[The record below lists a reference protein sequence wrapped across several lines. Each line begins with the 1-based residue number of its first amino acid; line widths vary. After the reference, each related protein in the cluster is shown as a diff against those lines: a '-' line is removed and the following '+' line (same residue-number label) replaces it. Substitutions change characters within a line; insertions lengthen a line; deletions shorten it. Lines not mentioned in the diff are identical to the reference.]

1 MYIGPW
7 QEYALSSRLPQH
19 QKGLGLQN
27 KPPKDPSADAGAL
40 QAQVDYLKKLLES
53 KDVAP
58 NVPKRQRNVN
68 AVNSVSSVRNPQLL
82 NPRLPRSKHNNKN
95 NMAKNKAHGY
105 SRILSNVSPAHR
117 LDPHVLAFPPPMS
130 ARSHKSDATTLSE
143 YSYTRSLPDVS
154 QSAPGLASLPHQKL
168 HQQEAP
174 TLVGVHTRREVGGYN
189 KNLAARML
197 KVTRVNN
204 NKIKGSSFGAS
215 DSIRNMFNVSSS
227 SKPEKVTNVEQ
238 VKLMR
243 EVYLNRK
250 EDNINEKNKDNPSGN
265 PKLEQLSSN
274 PAAQPSPPK
283 PAAVDLPPPETVK
296 DMSLTEKEFDQVSK
310 YFTLE
315 DLTDSDNKDVSPFFE
330 PRTVSPL
337 RIAASPPLK
346 KESLSSPSFR
356 VDMDTRSP
364 PTPAAG
370 GSTVDELINWV
381 GGLDLKEI

>member
-1 MYIGPW
+1 M
-7 QEYALSSRLPQH
+7 
-19 QKGLGLQN
+19 
-27 KPPKDPSADAGAL
+27 D
-40 QAQVDYLKKLLES
+40 
-53 KDVAP
+53 
-58 NVPKRQRNVN
+58 
-68 AVNSVSSVRNPQLL
+68 
-82 NPRLPRSKHNNKN
+82 
-95 NMAKNKAHGY
+95 
-105 SRILSNVSPAHR
+105 
-117 LDPHVLAFPPPMS
+117 
-130 ARSHKSDATTLSE
+130 
-143 YSYTRSLPDVS
+143 
-154 QSAPGLASLPHQKL
+154 
-168 HQQEAP
+168 
-174 TLVGVHTRREVGGYN
+174 VHTRRDVGGYN

-204 NKIKGSSFGAS
+204 NKIKGSSFRAS

-227 SKPEKVTNVEQ
+227 GKPEKVTNVEQ

-250 EDNINEKNKDNPSGN
+250 EDNTNDKNKDNPSGN

-274 PAAQPSPPK
+274 PAAQPSPQR
-283 PAAVDLPPPETVK
+283 PAAVDPPPPEPVK

-315 DLTDSDNKDVSPFFE
+315 DLTDSDNKDVSPYFE

-364 PTPAAG
+364 PVTPAAG
-370 GSTVDELINWV
+370 GSTVDELIDWV